1 MKKFWKSAA
10 ALLLCAAFG
19 VSAACGVVDDSSGSG
34 KGDSNSGEGTGVSSQ
49 LSRNYVT
56 TALQEFAEA
65 KNLTIS
71 VGGEVTVSYMEGT
84 ESVSE
89 KYEVDLE
96 LAASFSDS
104 GIAMKAEG
112 TIDQTSEGQTVT
124 EEIGYYIIDG
134 IEYIYNSEGN
144 YYTAWETEIP
154 MDDIFD
160 LFSGISEGLVS
171 EDTVEFFAGLLDQYG
186 TVTEDSA
193 TVSLVYDAGPF
204 LNKVITT
211 IDNFDETTTLETAI
225 NETLKLFGIETTVG
239 DMLDSLKPLGAMTLS
254 QLVFVADQIL
264 GEYNTSLREIKDT
277 LVALEPVQQLI
288 NDAVAAG
295 ALTEQQAATV
305 KTGTIAEI
313 LKQFNLENVTVDKL
327 VALLFSAAGGGTVH
341 PGDETPES
349 PETQSEI
356 GVDFDLAAAIDYL
369 KAMLK
374 EMTLSQLGM
383 TFPDLDGFAFSKA
396 EMGAELII
404 GKTEVE
410 KLELNGEVG
419 FAQTVGETS
428 VGEIQAK
435 VSYKIE
441 TNDSEISLPED
452 VKVIYWSYWGG
463 DEDASRHIIVY
474 GPRVDENGE
483 YICEGY
489 VEVTA
494 GENRNCLYTFTYTS
508 PISVNFT
515 EITLIITG
523 GTWQSGEEGGTFSE
537 TELKEIFGE
546 NVTVELIIGESGC
559 DLSAFPLFEAETVYS
574 VTL

>member
-1 MKKFWKSAA
+1 
-10 ALLLCAAFG
+10 
-19 VSAACGVVDDSSGSG
+19 
-34 KGDSNSGEGTGVSSQ
+34 
-49 LSRNYVT
+49 
-56 TALQEFAEA
+56 
-65 KNLTIS
+65 
-71 VGGEVTVSYMEGT
+71 MEGT

-134 IEYIYNSEGN
+134 IEYTYNSEEN

-211 IDNFDETTTLETAI
+211 IDNFDETTILETAI

>member
-1 MKKFWKSAA
+1 M
-10 ALLLCAAFG
+10 
-19 VSAACGVVDDSSGSG
+19 
-34 KGDSNSGEGTGVSSQ
+34 
-49 LSRNYVT
+49 
-56 TALQEFAEA
+56 
-65 KNLTIS
+65 
-71 VGGEVTVSYMEGT
+71 
-84 ESVSE
+84 
-89 KYEVDLE
+89 
-96 LAASFSDS
+96 
-104 GIAMKAEG
+104 
-112 TIDQTSEGQTVT
+112 
-124 EEIGYYIIDG
+124 
-134 IEYIYNSEGN
+134 
-144 YYTAWETEIP
+144 
-154 MDDIFD
+154 
-160 LFSGISEGLVS
+160 
-171 EDTVEFFAGLLDQYG
+171 
-186 TVTEDSA
+186 
-193 TVSLVYDAGPF
+193 
-204 LNKVITT
+204 
-211 IDNFDETTTLETAI
+211 
-225 NETLKLFGIETTVG
+225 
-239 DMLDSLKPLGAMTLS
+239 
-254 QLVFVADQIL
+254 
-264 GEYNTSLREIKDT
+264 
-277 LVALEPVQQLI
+277 
-288 NDAVAAG
+288 
-295 ALTEQQAATV
+295 
-305 KTGTIAEI
+305 
-313 LKQFNLENVTVDKL
+313 
-327 VALLFSAAGGGTVH
+327 H

>member
-1 MKKFWKSAA
+1 M
-10 ALLLCAAFG
+10 
-19 VSAACGVVDDSSGSG
+19 DDSSGSG
-34 KGDSNSGEGTGVSSQ
+34 KGDSNSGEGTGASSQ

-56 TALQEFAEA
+56 TALQQFAEA